1 MQTEIAQ
8 TQMETDVLVVGA
20 GAAGLAA
27 ARELACAGLRVVV
40 LEARART
47 GGRIY
52 TQRVDE
58 LAVPVELGAEFV
70 HGKARALW
78 EIIERAHLLVCDTTE
93 RHWYVHDGHVADS
106 HEFWTEL
113 DKVMTALA
121 QMDEPEQTFAAFL
134 AEHYDAHQRE
144 AKEIAL
150 NYVRGFH
157 AADPEIVG
165 THGLNKVNAAADEVA
180 GDNSFRILDGYDQ
193 IATTLRAEAEQ
204 HGAIFQLDT
213 IVRAVRWQP
222 QAVELLTLSGG
233 RERSFRAPRVII
245 TLPLGVLQAN
255 DGDVG
260 AVRFE
265 PPLAEKQAALQRL
278 RMGSAVRVVLHFQ
291 TRFWE
296 QLDLPTQDG
305 RRSLADLGFIHAR
318 DEAIPTWWT
327 QAPLRAP
334 VLVGWAGGPRAAEL
348 SEHGH
353 DGLIDAALNSL
364 AHILNIKRARIA
376 DELTAA
382 YTHDWQTD
390 PYARGAYCYLPV
402 GGLAAQAE
410 LARHV
415 AGTLF
420 FAGEATNTAG
430 HIGTVHGALMT
441 GARAAREILDQL

>member
-1 MQTEIAQ
+1 MQTETAQ

-27 ARELACAGLRVVV
+27 ARELACASVRVLV
-40 LEARART
+40 LEARARI

-52 TQRVDE
+52 TQRVDD

-78 EIIERAHLLVCDTTE
+78 DIIERAHLLVCDTTE
-93 RHWYVHDGHVADS
+93 HHWYLHDGHVADS
-106 HEFWTEL
+106 REFWVEL

-121 QMDEPEQTFAAFL
+121 QADEPDQTFAAFL
-134 AEHYDAHQRE
+134 AEHYGVRQRE

-165 THGLNKVNAAADEVA
+165 THGLNKVNAAADEVD
-180 GDNSFRILDGYDQ
+180 GDSSFRILNGYDQ

-204 HGAIFQLDT
+204 HGAVFHLDT
-213 IVRAVRWQP
+213 VVRAVRWQP

-233 RERSFRAPRVII
+233 RERSFCAPRVVI
-245 TLPLGVLQAN
+245 TLPLGVLQAGN
-255 DGDVG
+255 GDVG

-265 PPLAEKQAALQRL
+265 PPLAEKQAALQHL
-278 RMGSAVRVVLHFQ
+278 RMGRAVRVGLRFR

-296 QLDLPTQDG
+296 QLDLPTHDG
-305 RRSLADLGFIHAR
+305 RRSLANLGFIHAR
-318 DEAIPTWWT
+318 AEAIPTWWT

-334 VLVGWAGGPRAAEL
+334 VLVGWAGGPTATEVTRPGPDE
-348 SEHGH
+348 
-353 DGLIDAALNSL
+353 LIDAALNSL
-364 AHILNIKRARIA
+364 AHILNIERARID
-376 DELTAA
+376 DELIEA

-402 GGLAAQAE
+402 GGLIAQAE
-410 LARHV
+410 LARPV

-420 FAGEATNTAG
+420 FAGEATSTAG

-441 GARAAREILDQL
+441 GMRAAREILDQL

>member
-1 MQTEIAQ
+1 MQTEMAQ

-27 ARELACAGLRVVV
+27 ARELAGAGLRVLV
-40 LEARART
+40 LEARARV

-52 TQRVDE
+52 TRRVDE

-93 RHWYVHDGHVADS
+93 RHWYLHDGHVADS
-106 HEFWTEL
+106 REFWAEL

-121 QMDEPEQTFAAFL
+121 QAGEPEQTFAAFL
-134 AEHYDAHQRE
+134 AEHYGAHQRE

-157 AADPEIVG
+157 AADPELVG
-165 THGLNKVNAAADEVA
+165 THGLNKVNAAADEVE
-180 GDNSFRILDGYDQ
+180 GDSSFRILAGYDR
-193 IATTLRAEAEQ
+193 IAATVRAEAEQ

-213 IVRAVRWQP
+213 IVRALRWQP
-222 QAVELLTLSGG
+222 QAVELLTLSDG
-233 RERSFRAPRVII
+233 RERLFHAPCAVI
-245 TLPLGVLQAN
+245 TLPLGVLQASN
-255 DGDVG
+255 DAAG

-265 PPLAEKQAALQRL
+265 PPLAEKQAALQHL
-278 RMGSAVRVVLHFQ
+278 RMGSAVRVGLRFR

-296 QLDLPTQDG
+296 QLDLPTHAG

-318 DEAIPTWWT
+318 AEAIPTWWT
-327 QAPLRAP
+327 QAPLRTP
-334 VLVGWAGGPRAAEL
+334 MLVGWAGGPRAAEL
-348 SEHGH
+348 SGHGR
-353 DGLIDAALNSL
+353 DELIDAALNSL
-364 AHILNIKRARIA
+364 AHILNVARARID
-376 DELTAA
+376 DELIDV
-382 YTHDWQTD
+382 YTHDWQAD

-410 LARHV
+410 LARPV

-420 FAGEATNTAG
+420 FAGEATSTAG

-441 GARAAREILDQL
+441 GMRAAREILDQL